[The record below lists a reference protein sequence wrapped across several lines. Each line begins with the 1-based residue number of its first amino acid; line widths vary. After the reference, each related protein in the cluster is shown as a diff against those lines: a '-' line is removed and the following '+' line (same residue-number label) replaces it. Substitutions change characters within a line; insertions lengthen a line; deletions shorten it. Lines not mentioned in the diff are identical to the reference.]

1 MNTKQIIIV
10 AVVAA
15 LLVAGAFS
23 LALVLGNNAPAV
35 TGQSSDQG
43 NVSTI
48 NVSGTCEISVPA
60 DVGYIQMGVETQD
73 KDVKDAQEENAEA
86 MQNIID
92 AVMELGLTED
102 DITTS
107 NYSIYP
113 YYNYNDGSRSEEPD
127 YYIISNTVKLRVK
140 DLDILGD
147 VIDIAAE
154 NGANRAY
161 SIYFDAEDTVASQDD
176 ALQKAVED
184 ALRKANL
191 IAEAADVKVIGIQQ
205 ISDQTYYSTGYYDYA
220 RADMAMEEAAY
231 STPIMSGQVSV
242 TANVYVEVI
251 IGN

>member
-15 LLVAGAFS
+15 LLVAGTFA
-23 LALVLGNNAPAV
+23 LASVLDKDAPLAN
-35 TGQSSDQG
+35 TAGQG
-43 NVSTI
+43 NASTI

-60 DVGYIQMGVETQD
+60 DVGYIQLGVETQD
-73 KDVKDAQEENAEA
+73 KDVKDAQDENAED

-113 YYNYNDGSRSEEPD
+113 SYDYSNGSRSEEPE
-127 YYIISNTVKLRVK
+127 YYTVSNTVKLKVK

-147 VIDIAAE
+147 VIDIATDA
-154 NGANRAY
+154 GANRAY
-161 SIYFDAEDTVASQDD
+161 SIYFDAEDTVTSQDD

-191 IAEAADVKVIGIQQ
+191 IAEAANVKVIGIQQ

-220 RADMAMEEAAY
+220 RSDMVMEEAAY